1 MIPILSFLM
10 GPIKKLYAGTP
21 SESDDILLYLSLAF
35 LLLAILGFLYFIKFI
50 KNKIYEYRN
59 RKLFSAEELEM
70 ADNEDYISDFE

>member
-1 MIPILSFLM
+1 MISILSFLTLF
-10 GPIKKLYAGTP
+10 IKKSYAGTP

-35 LLLAILGFLYFIKFI
+35 LLLAILGFLYFIKYI

-70 ADNEDYISDFE
+70 ADNEDLISDYE